1 MISDDE
7 KEPITELDT
16 AEFGEEPSTDDGTTT
31 LIEHWEKGANG
42 EDISTK

>member
-16 AEFGEEPSTDDGTTT
+16 AEFGEEPSTGDGTT

-42 EDISTK
+42 EDISKK